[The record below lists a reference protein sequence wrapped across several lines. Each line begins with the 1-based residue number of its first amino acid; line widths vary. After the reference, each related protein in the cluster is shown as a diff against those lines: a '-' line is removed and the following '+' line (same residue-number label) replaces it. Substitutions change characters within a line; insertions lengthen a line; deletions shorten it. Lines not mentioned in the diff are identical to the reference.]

1 MAAIGKLSP
10 VSIQQATGAGGVS
23 VRAAMGVAA
32 VAAAAARKGI
42 CEISFGR

>member
-1 MAAIGKLSP
+1 M
-10 VSIQQATGAGGVS
+10 SIQQATGAGGVS

-32 VAAAAARKGI
+32 VAVAVAAAAARKGI